1 MPLSLCLLIVEKELS
16 CDQLTCNFQT
26 SFRKNYYNSDGSC
39 SHQSAF
45 FVLLVLNQKMKMKI
59 RNIMVPSY
67 HSKVGSTQ
75 KWETHF
81 SVLVMEFVLYLHVWV
96 KSKVFS
102 ITLSRQSL
110 STFNV
115 CMKMENELYVFLT
128 RFTLFCCF
136 MKMFHSLQI

>member
-1 MPLSLCLLIVEKELS
+1 
-16 CDQLTCNFQT
+16 
-26 SFRKNYYNSDGSC
+26 
-39 SHQSAF
+39 
-45 FVLLVLNQKMKMKI
+45 MKI

-136 MKMFHSLQI
+136 MKMFHSLQIQGILVSPWCNYSCRALQELDQDNFYSSDWKKLFLLFKLSTAYPQEKSCLTN